1 MSRWLIIFNQYQPNE
16 TRYEIMASTCDE
28 AIKAAM
34 MQANITKRPANI
46 SVQVQVKEG

>member
-28 AIKAAM
+28 AIMTAM
-34 MQANITKRPANI
+34 SEANI
-46 SVQVQVKEG
+46 SKRPPNISAQVKEE